1 MVFRLRRRLKKHSP
15 MNGYYSTFKLSS
27 SKIELEKETLMMSL
41 MIRFLGCL
49 SLLKLQFKYLKINT
63 TTRLYIFGG
72 SRAVTLISFLLT
84 P

>member
-41 MIRFLGCL
+41 MKRFFGMFE
-49 SLLKLQFKYLKINT
+49 SLKVTIQIFKNKYDN
-63 TTRLYIFGG
+63 
-72 SRAVTLISFLLT
+72 
-84 P
+84 